1 MKQTEIEMEILN
13 EDKKK
18 IVKKVP
24 ENLASLYTKQGWKV
38 VEKKSV
44 KLDEKPLREE
54 R

>member
-1 MKQTEIEMEILN
+1 MKEIEMEFIN

-24 ENLASLYTKQGWKV
+24 ENLASLYAKQGWKV
-38 VEKKSV
+38 VDKKTA
-44 KLDEKPLREE
+44 KPDERLSQREE